1 MKNIRILIKDRARAI
16 YEQCLATLDEEDI
29 DQHLYISFAKFETRL
44 KEYDRARVIYKYA
57 LDHLPK
63 DKTKNLYKEYTQFE
77 KQFGQKDGIEDV
89 ILQKRRI
96 KYEEVI
102 FKYLNILLYYYY
114 IVLFSNKMN
123 NE

>member
-1 MKNIRILIKDRARAI
+1 
-16 YEQCLATLDEEDI
+16 LATLDEEDI

-96 KYEEVI
+96 KYEEVFFFFFFFFFFFKNI
-102 FKYLNILLYYYY
+102 F
-114 IVLFSNKMN
+114 LFFFFFFL
-123 NE
+123 